1 MKGLGIFMRKLRR
14 RPYGYRPA
22 RHRLFSPFALVG
34 VLVPVVL
41 ALVAA
46 GFIFGLPHLSS
57 HAAANVNGDCALI
70 VPPNPLSAQGLATPY
85 QLVATDPANG
95 PCHEVIPAQSAFI
108 QGAVINPATG
118 HISIYNPLVIDQG
131 TKPAAAPVVPTL
143 PNGAVVGLWFGSNG
157 NTLTLKGSGG
167 SLQQG
172 HCVNGLSGSIF
183 GQVSYCNAPAFFQA
197 ANQAIQAGKL
207 VPPALGKAK
216 DGLPCP
222 TSRDF
227 SIVDQDQSDNVT
239 TFYLI
244 TPSGKVAQDT
254 KANVAALG
262 GQVQKNGSDERLITV
277 VDSALGCIPW
287 TAPDLADPGQNVP
300 ALPLNE
306 LQAAAL
312 QQAPI
317 GLVPSRDPMV
327 LVNNK
332 SNLDKINAYRAGVDQ
347 PIAPNLQAAS
357 TLLYCTNL
365 LAVAPQRLLLDARFT
380 KVQPPVDPAVA
391 NNLFTFLAQRF
402 VFTYEKN
409 GLNCMKLLGQ
419 PDPVTLK
426 KDANGVAIDATIN
439 DIKVYTPFNC
449 SVNGTLLVG
458 CSGTTTINGQ
468 MCSFTMDKN
477 ARQVNITCHATG
489 Q

>member
-57 HAAANVNGDCALI
+57 NAAANVNGDCALI

-167 SLQQG
+167 SLHQG

-183 GQVSYCNAPAFFQA
+183 GQVSYCNAPAFF
-197 ANQAIQAGKL
+197 L
-207 VPPALGKAK
+207 
-216 DGLPCP
+216 
-222 TSRDF
+222 S
-227 SIVDQDQSDNVT
+227 
-239 TFYLI
+239 
-244 TPSGKVAQDT
+244 
-254 KANVAALG
+254 
-262 GQVQKNGSDERLITV
+262 
-277 VDSALGCIPW
+277 
-287 TAPDLADPGQNVP
+287 
-300 ALPLNE
+300 
-306 LQAAAL
+306 
-312 QQAPI
+312 
-317 GLVPSRDPMV
+317 
-327 LVNNK
+327 
-332 SNLDKINAYRAGVDQ
+332 
-347 PIAPNLQAAS
+347 
-357 TLLYCTNL
+357 
-365 LAVAPQRLLLDARFT
+365 
-380 KVQPPVDPAVA
+380 
-391 NNLFTFLAQRF
+391 
-402 VFTYEKN
+402 
-409 GLNCMKLLGQ
+409 
-419 PDPVTLK
+419 
-426 KDANGVAIDATIN
+426 
-439 DIKVYTPFNC
+439 
-449 SVNGTLLVG
+449 
-458 CSGTTTINGQ
+458 
-468 MCSFTMDKN
+468 
-477 ARQVNITCHATG
+477 
-489 Q
+489 

>member
-1 MKGLGIFMRKLRR
+1 
-14 RPYGYRPA
+14 
-22 RHRLFSPFALVG
+22 
-34 VLVPVVL
+34 
-41 ALVAA
+41 
-46 GFIFGLPHLSS
+46 
-57 HAAANVNGDCALI
+57 
-70 VPPNPLSAQGLATPY
+70 
-85 QLVATDPANG
+85 
-95 PCHEVIPAQSAFI
+95 
-108 QGAVINPATG
+108 
-118 HISIYNPLVIDQG
+118 
-131 TKPAAAPVVPTL
+131 
-143 PNGAVVGLWFGSNG
+143 
-157 NTLTLKGSGG
+157 
-167 SLQQG
+167 
-172 HCVNGLSGSIF
+172 
-183 GQVSYCNAPAFFQA
+183 
-197 ANQAIQAGKL
+197 
-207 VPPALGKAK
+207 
-216 DGLPCP
+216 
-222 TSRDF
+222 
-227 SIVDQDQSDNVT
+227 
-239 TFYLI
+239 
-244 TPSGKVAQDT
+244 
-254 KANVAALG
+254 
-262 GQVQKNGSDERLITV
+262 
-277 VDSALGCIPW
+277 
-287 TAPDLADPGQNVP
+287 
-300 ALPLNE
+300 
-306 LQAAAL
+306 
-312 QQAPI
+312 
-317 GLVPSRDPMV
+317 
-327 LVNNK
+327 NK

-380 KVQPPVDPAVA
+380 KVQAPVDPVVA